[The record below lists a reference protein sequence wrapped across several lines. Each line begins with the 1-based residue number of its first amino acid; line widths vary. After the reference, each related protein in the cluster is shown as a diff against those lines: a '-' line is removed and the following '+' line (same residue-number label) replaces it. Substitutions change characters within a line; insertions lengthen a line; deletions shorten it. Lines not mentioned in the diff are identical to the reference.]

1 MTEFKSI
8 TDTIREMLESAEYR
22 FQYNEEGNVFILGM
36 NIPSKLSSVRCFLRE
51 TSYGFWVNSVSPING
66 DPNNKEMMRT
76 LLLTPWI
83 KFTGFK
89 SSHLPYS
96 YLKSTFADVWAHE
109 EDALNAA
116 CELRCEIDYPCMDEF
131 KPSPELGH
139 AMLAFTTRTWTK
151 FAPCFLAVIF
161 GGKSAEEA
169 LKDAAEDADD

>member
-8 TDTIREMLESAEYR
+8 TDTIHEMLESAEYR

-76 LLLTPWI
+76 LAELITRINYPINLV
-83 KFTGFK
+83 KFSMDHKDG
-89 SSHLPYS
+89 
-96 YLKSTFADVWAHE
+96 
-109 EDALNAA
+109 
-116 CELRCEIDYPCMDEF
+116 ELRCEIDYPCMDEF
-131 KPSPELGH
+131 KPSPELVH